1 MPAPFALAAALLL
14 QAAAPPDAEFRD
26 TPHWIRLPTPAEVTA
41 AYPAAARSH
50 AVRGDAVLACT
61 LDADGWLRG
70 CQVASEAPADKGFGQ
85 AALSLAGAFRMSPLT
100 ASGASVEGRPI
111 EAPIHFAPG
120 RRR

>member
-1 MPAPFALAAALLL
+1 MPAPFALAGALLL
-14 QAAAPPDAEFRD
+14 QVAAPADADFHD
-26 TPHWIRLPTPAEVTA
+26 TPHWIRLPTVAEVTA
-41 AYPAAARSH
+41 AYPPVARSR

-70 CQVASEAPADKGFGQ
+70 CRVAAEAPAEMGFGQ